1 MPDTTPHDL
10 GRNDPCH
17 CGSGKK
23 YKRCCLGKDEE
34 AEREARA
41 EAQAEAQAETAA
53 KAAAASP
60 EGRFEEPVKGQS
72 KEQPAPD
79 DQKPHRP
86 TDQPWNRTAQKH
98 QPFQKFRT
106 PRKRGG
112 G

>member
-23 YKRCCLGKDEE
+23 YKRCCLGKDEA

-41 EAQAEAQAETAA
+41 EAQAEAAA

-60 EGRFEEPVKGQS
+60 EAQS
-72 KEQPAPD
+72 EEQPAPD